1 MTMNDEKERIEIYD
15 EEINA
20 LDWTITAL
28 KSRLWLFSRWNSEGV
43 RCLENLLEKLR
54 KMQKQ

>member
-1 MTMNDEKERIEIYD
+1 MNDEKERIEIYD